1 MYCECNFFQIALYD
15 CCSQF
20 FFKKNLYNRCEHQ
33 RMSTTMVITQQQQ
46 QQQEQDQEDPDVEG
60 ESAPTQG
67 KKRARIQLKSVSKR
81 DLPLPKYR
89 SKTGSKKHKLST
101 VRKRE
106 ERFYVQQQGVIVS
119 RPRVKSNTK
128 IRNEAMRESEFTP
141 LFEMLELEKAPKI
154 QQTKEAIDMDTRCLN
169 DVMHRLMDKTKIVST
184 NIKTGHC
191 YTSTKQHVEVAA
203 KLVK

>member
-1 MYCECNFFQIALYD
+1 MAAVANLEYFFYKTGVHAI
-15 CCSQF
+15 F
-20 FFKKNLYNRCEHQ
+20 FS

-46 QQQEQDQEDPDVEG
+46 QQQVEDEPVG
-60 ESAPTQG
+60 GASG
-67 KKRARIQLKSVSKR
+67 KKRARIQLKSVSRR
-81 DLPLPKYR
+81 DLPLRKYR
-89 SKTGSKKHKLST
+89 IKSGGKKHKQST
-101 VRKRE
+101 VRKWE
-106 ERFYVQQQGVIVS
+106 ERFYAQQQGVIVS

-128 IRNEAMRESEFTP
+128 IRSEAMRESEFTP
-141 LFEMLELEKAPKI
+141 LFEMLGLEKAPKI

-169 DVMHRLMDKTKIVST
+169 DVMHQLMDKTKIVST

>member
-1 MYCECNFFQIALYD
+1 M
-15 CCSQF
+15 
-20 FFKKNLYNRCEHQ
+20 
-33 RMSTTMVITQQQQ
+33 TITQQQQ
-46 QQQEQDQEDPDVEG
+46 VQANPGGVAAADDG
-60 ESAPTQG
+60 GSAPTQG
-67 KKRARIQLKSVSKR
+67 KKRARIQLKSVSRR
-81 DLPLPKYR
+81 DLPLQKYR
-89 SKTGSKKHKLST
+89 TKSGGGGKKHKLST
-101 VRKRE
+101 VRKWE
-106 ERFYVQQQGVIVS
+106 ERFYAQQQGVIVS

-154 QQTKEAIDMDTRCLN
+154 QQTREAIDMDTRCLN
-169 DVMHRLMDKTKIVST
+169 DVMHQLMDKTKIVST